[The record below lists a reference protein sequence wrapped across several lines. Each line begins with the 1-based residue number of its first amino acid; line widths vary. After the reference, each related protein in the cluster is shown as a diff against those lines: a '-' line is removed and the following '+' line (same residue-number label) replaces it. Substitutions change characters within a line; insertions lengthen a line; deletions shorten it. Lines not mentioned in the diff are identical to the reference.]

1 MVTPDNASLAL
12 TKFERWPPPAAFKS
26 ENNKEVFKSVTRLGP
41 TDAYKSAYKRWN
53 AEIHALPGT
62 TLAATFTVDGKMVVG
77 IGAENILESSVTM
90 NRVWGMPLIPGSSL
104 KGLASHFARSVLA
117 APKGPIDDKQFID
130 LFGTTEDA
138 GYLTWLD
145 AWYVPEPMTRAPFT
159 LDVVTPHHGSYYQDD
174 PHDVQNP
181 PWDFEDPKPSY
192 FISVRGTFLVAVQVV
207 GPDSTWEQGFAYA
220 AMNILER
227 ALLEWGIGAK
237 TNAGYGRMT
246 FGDYQQEWART
257 RRLDDMT
264 AVQQAREET
273 EAAKVAALEV
283 LKQAEALTVDE
294 QRGTDLLQR
303 IDSEAGDLLDVAPG
317 WYGAWEKLED
327 HTRKIE
333 IGRRI
338 IERWKED
345 QGVYNRLT
353 LGKPPA
359 KNPQHQPKKYAVKLV
374 AWLDEH
380 APDESSS

>member
-90 NRVWGMPLIPGSSL
+90 NRVWGMPIMPGSSL
-104 KGLASHFARSVLA
+104 KGLASHYARSVLA

-192 FISVRGTFLVAVQVV
+192 FVSVRGTFLVAVHVV
-207 GPDSTWEQGFAYA
+207 DSAHVEAVEQKWVKG

-227 ALLEWGIGAK
+227 ALAEWGIGAK
-237 TNAGYGRMT
+237 TNASYGRLHKRKDISPWVIVEQT
-246 FGDYQQEWART
+246 KAVAQAAAAADAQGQQDAIEAANLGHQALLAELGDTTRPVERQMERWLDVWSKIEDPAERT
-257 RRLDDMT
+257 RVGETMLRRLRSKPSEFHRVT
-264 AVQQAREET
+264 GRV
-273 EAAKVAALEV
+273 VSEV
-283 LKQAEALTVDE
+283 SHRQPHDPPGYMVPFL
-294 QRGTDLLQR
+294 
-303 IDSEAGDLLDVAPG
+303 SEM
-317 WYGAWEKLED
+317 KS
-327 HTRKIE
+327 
-333 IGRRI
+333 
-338 IERWKED
+338 
-345 QGVYNRLT
+345 
-353 LGKPPA
+353 
-359 KNPQHQPKKYAVKLV
+359 
-374 AWLDEH
+374 WLDEH
-380 APDESSS
+380 APQGLPS